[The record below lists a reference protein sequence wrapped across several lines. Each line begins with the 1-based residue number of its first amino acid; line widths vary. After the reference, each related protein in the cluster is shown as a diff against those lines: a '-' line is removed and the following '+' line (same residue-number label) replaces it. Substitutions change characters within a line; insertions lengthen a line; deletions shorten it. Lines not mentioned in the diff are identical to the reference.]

1 MLIVSLCGA
10 TACGRAGLPLDV
22 AARRWRFPRGRLYL
36 TSPNGFGPQRS
47 TVGGVAVVLV
57 TGGGSGIGLATVT
70 RLAAAGHRVFAA
82 SRNPTRNE
90 LPDGVTPM
98 VLDVAD
104 PAAAEPAVAEVI
116 DAAGRLDALVNNAGV
131 VVIAAMEEMPDD
143 EAHHLVEVNLFGP
156 LRLARAAIRPMRA
169 QGGGRIVNVTSM
181 NDVMPA
187 PFFGWYS
194 ASKAALWSASRA
206 LDAEVHRF
214 GVRVSVVAPG
224 LFRSEMTEAAQ
235 RPLEVAADSMFEP
248 ELRGVHAMN
257 LDRVQSAGDPDM
269 VAEAVERCIT
279 ADDPPARVAVGAD
292 AESMAQ
298 FVRDTSDDD
307 YAAVMRSFVAEL
319 RG

>member
-1 MLIVSLCGA
+1 M
-10 TACGRAGLPLDV
+10 
-22 AARRWRFPRGRLYL
+22 
-36 TSPNGFGPQRS
+36 
-47 TVGGVAVVLV
+47 AVVLV

-104 PAAAEPAVAEVI
+104 PAAAEPAVGEVVE
-116 DAAGRLDALVNNAGV
+116 AAGRLDALVNNAGV
-131 VVIAAMEEMPDD
+131 VTLAAMEEMSDD
-143 EAHHLVEVNLFGP
+143 EARRIVEVNLFGP
-156 LRLARAAIRPMRA
+156 LRLARAAIGPMRA

-181 NDVMPA
+181 NDAMPA
-187 PFFGWYS
+187 PFVGWYS
-194 ASKAALWSASRA
+194 ASKAALWSASRV

-224 LFRSEMTEAAQ
+224 LFRSEMTEAARQ
-235 RPLEVAADSMFEP
+235 PLEVPEGSLYEP
-248 ELRGVHAMN
+248 ELRGLHTMN
-257 LDRVQSAGDPDM
+257 LGRVQSAGDPDL

-292 AESMAQ
+292 AEDMAR

-307 YAAVMRSFVAEL
+307 YAAAMRSFVGGL